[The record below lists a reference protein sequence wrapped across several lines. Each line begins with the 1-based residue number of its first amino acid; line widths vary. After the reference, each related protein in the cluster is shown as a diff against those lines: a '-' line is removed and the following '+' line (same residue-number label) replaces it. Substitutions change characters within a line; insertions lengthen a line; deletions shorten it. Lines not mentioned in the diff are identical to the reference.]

1 MAANEGESLK
11 LHVLTLR
18 NVFADGSFEVGAR
31 DNIDGF
37 EIASNS
43 EFGYLLPDWIDE
55 GNKEKKTKNEGDAIS
70 ETPKARKSFVRN
82 NERERELKMNVGNGL
97 EKNES

>member
-1 MAANEGESLK
+1 LAANEGESLK

-37 EIASNS
+37 EIAGNS
-43 EFGYLLPDWIDE
+43 EFG
-55 GNKEKKTKNEGDAIS
+55 
-70 ETPKARKSFVRN
+70 FVRN
-82 NERERELKMNVGNGL
+82 NERERVEDECGKWPR
-97 EKNES
+97 KK